1 MIVILDDTFNA
12 RHKYSDVG
20 FLEDVKYKNACIII
34 HRPTKKDF
42 RSIVVEFKNI
52 HLLCNHRSLKLF
64 NDSQD
69 VIDGKEAIQNL
80 FIQAQSEN
88 LLRLEFGRDM
98 HSNFKAKTLDKDSF
112 YSNLKPF
119 LDNYIDTKQIE
130 LKILFYGE
138 NYAEL
143 EYLSAID
150 RMMDEINFSNSID
163 FKNNELILSGIKLVF
178 SDREPLDLVEE
189 WMNKGLS
196 KKEIITIINNQI

>member
-1 MIVILDDTFNA
+1 MILILDDTFKA
-12 RHKYSDVG
+12 RHKYSDVS
-20 FLEDVKYKNACIII
+20 FLEDGKYGNVCVIFD
-34 HRPTKKDF
+34 RPTKKDF
-42 RSIVVEFKNI
+42 RKIVDDFKNI

-64 NDSQD
+64 NDDQD
-69 VIDGKEAIQNL
+69 TIDGKQAIQNL

-88 LLRLEFGRDM
+88 VSRLEFGRDM
-98 HSNFKAKTLDKDSF
+98 HSNFKAKTLDKDVF

-119 LDNYIDTKQIE
+119 LDNYINTKQIE

-150 RMMDEINFSNSID
+150 RMMDEINFSDSND
-163 FKNNELILSGIKLVF
+163 FKNNELILEGIRLVF
-178 SDREPLDLVEE
+178 SDREPLDIVDE
-189 WMNKGLS
+189 WMKKGLS

>member
-12 RHKYSDVG
+12 RHKYSDISFIEDEKYRNVCVI
-20 FLEDVKYKNACIII
+20 LE
-34 HRPTKKDF
+34 RPTKKDF
-42 RSIVVEFKNI
+42 RNIVGDFNNI

-64 NDSQD
+64 NDDQE
-69 VIDGKEAIQNL
+69 VFDGKQTIQNL
-80 FIQAQSEN
+80 FIQAQSKN
-88 LLRLEFGRDM
+88 VSRLEFGRDM
-98 HSNFKAKTLDKDSF
+98 HSNFKAKTLDKDVF

-138 NYAEL
+138 NYLEL
-143 EYLSAID
+143 EYLSAIN
-150 RMMDEINFSNSID
+150 RMMDEINFSDSID
-163 FKNNELILSGIKLVF
+163 FKNNELILEGIRLMF
-178 SDREPLDLVEE
+178 SDREPLDIVDE